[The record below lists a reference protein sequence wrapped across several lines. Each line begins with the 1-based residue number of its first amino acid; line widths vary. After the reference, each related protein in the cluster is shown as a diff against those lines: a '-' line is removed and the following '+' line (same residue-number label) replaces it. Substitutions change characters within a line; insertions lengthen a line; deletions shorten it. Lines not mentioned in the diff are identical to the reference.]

1 MKKELKVGDTVKIIS
16 KTDAGDGTIKELI
29 PIGTICTVKEV
40 CRNHVSGKLYYGVTQ
55 DNHDYPYYY
64 LRDELE
70 AGHLEWVKD

>member
-16 KTDAGDGTIKELI
+16 KTEAGDGTIKELI
-29 PIGTICTVKEV
+29 PLGTICTVKEV
-40 CRNHVSGKLYYGVTQ
+40 CKESATNELYYGVTT
-55 DNHDYPYYY
+55 DNECPFYY